1 MCGIVGFAAR
11 GELQADR
18 LPLAMA
24 ALQHRGPDGEGESIE
39 GQVALGHTRLSI
51 IDLEGGAQPLRSPCG
66 RYVLI
71 ANGEIYNHVEL
82 REELSALGAQFL
94 TASDCEVILQGY
106 ARWGRDVL
114 QRIEGMYAFALQD
127 IHQGEVLIAR
137 DPLGM
142 KPLYW
147 TESADGVGF
156 ASELKALLTL
166 LPSTPDLN
174 PLAIR
179 QYIEAQHPLSHNTPF
194 LGVKRLLAGEAVLI
208 RHGCVTEQWRHWR
221 VEQVETVSDSDPVSA
236 LDHLMETVFTQHQRS
251 DVPIGLF
258 LSGGVDSTILL
269 GLMRRYGMQDIHTF
283 SLGFPDSSVGD
294 ELDVSTRLATHFGT
308 HHRVITPRADDM
320 LSRLPQV
327 VWAAD
332 DLMRDPASLPTLLL
346 AEEASQSM
354 KVVFSGEGGDESF
367 AGYGRYRTGA
377 VERFLKK
384 IAFHGTGGFRS
395 RGDLRGGAARQ
406 LLGDKLIEVG
416 RAWRA
421 QLIESWQSY
430 PAAWTPLQ
438 KMQALDLQHALPD
451 NLLVK
456 ADRMLMAHGVEGRMP
471 FVDRRVVSWGLGAA
485 DALKCDRREG
495 KKILKDW
502 AGGFMPAEHFA
513 AKKRGFYVPVND
525 WWWGDRL
532 EALGR
537 VLTSNEAIGE
547 WFKPAGVQALLADQ
561 RRSQRAGRQ
570 LMTLLQFALWHRFFV
585 ESVTP
590 TLPEVT
596 DPLSLLSL

>member
-1 MCGIVGFAAR
+1 MCGIVGFAAS

-24 ALQHRGPDGEGESIE
+24 ALQHRGPDGQGESIE

-82 REELSALGAQFL
+82 RQELSALGAQFL
-94 TASDCEVILQGY
+94 TGSDCEVILQGY
-106 ARWGRDVL
+106 ALWGRDVL

-127 IHQGEVLIAR
+127 IQQGEVLLAR

-147 TESADGVGF
+147 TESADGVRF

-179 QYIEAQHPLSHNTPF
+179 QYIEAQHPLYHNTPF
-194 LGVKRLLAGEAVLI
+194 AGIKRVLAGEALMI
-208 RHGCVTEQWRHWR
+208 RDGRMKEQWRHWR
-221 VEQVETVSDSDPVSA
+221 VEQVEAIGESDLVSA
-236 LDHLMETVFTQHQRS
+236 LDDLMETVFTQHQRS

-283 SLGFPDSSVGD
+283 SLGFPNSSVGD
-294 ELDVSTRLATHFGT
+294 ELDLATRLATHFGT
-308 HHRVITPRADDM
+308 HHRVITPGADDM

-346 AEEASQSM
+346 AEEASHSM

-377 VERFLKK
+377 VERFLKNMV
-384 IAFHGTGGFRS
+384 FPGTGGFRS

-406 LLGDKLIEVG
+406 LLGDKLRQVD

-421 QLIESWQSY
+421 ELIASWQSY

-502 AGGFMPAEHFA
+502 AGGFMPAEHFS

-525 WWWGDRL
+525 WWRGDRL

-537 VLTSNEAIGE
+537 VLTSNEAIRE
-547 WFKPAGVQALLADQ
+547 WFKPAGVEALLTEQ

-590 TLPEVT
+590 ALPEVT
-596 DPLSLLSL
+596 DPLTLLSH

>member
-1 MCGIVGFAAR
+1 
-11 GELQADR
+11 
-18 LPLAMA
+18 
-24 ALQHRGPDGEGESIE
+24 
-39 GQVALGHTRLSI
+39 
-51 IDLEGGAQPLRSPCG
+51 
-66 RYVLI
+66 
-71 ANGEIYNHVEL
+71 
-82 REELSALGAQFL
+82 
-94 TASDCEVILQGY
+94 
-106 ARWGRDVL
+106 
-114 QRIEGMYAFALQD
+114 
-127 IHQGEVLIAR
+127 
-137 DPLGM
+137 
-142 KPLYW
+142 
-147 TESADGVGF
+147 
-156 ASELKALLTL
+156 
-166 LPSTPDLN
+166 
-174 PLAIR
+174 
-179 QYIEAQHPLSHNTPF
+179 
-194 LGVKRLLAGEAVLI
+194 
-208 RHGCVTEQWRHWR
+208 
-221 VEQVETVSDSDPVSA
+221 
-236 LDHLMETVFTQHQRS
+236 METVFTQHQRS

-258 LSGGVDSTILL
+258 LSGGVDSTVLL

-294 ELDVSTRLATHFGT
+294 ELDVASRLATHFGT
-308 HHRVITPRADDM
+308 HHRVITPGADDM

-377 VERFLKK
+377 VERFLKN
-384 IAFHGTGGFRS
+384 IAFPGTGGFRS

-406 LLGDKLIEVG
+406 LLGDKLMRVD

-421 QLIESWQSY
+421 ELIASWQSY

-525 WWWGDRL
+525 WWQGERL

-537 VLTSNEAIGE
+537 VLTSNEAIRA
-547 WFKPAGVQALLADQ
+547 WFKPAGVEALLAEQ

-570 LMTLLQFALWHRFFV
+570 LMMLLQFALWHRFFV
-585 ESVTP
+585 ESATP
-590 TLPEVT
+590 GLPEVT
-596 DPLSLLSL
+596 DPLTLLSH

>member
-11 GELQADR
+11 GQLQADR

-24 ALQHRGPDGEGESIE
+24 ALQHRGPDGQGELIE
-39 GQVALGHTRLSI
+39 GQVAFGHTRLSI

-82 REELSALGAQFL
+82 RQELSALGAQFL
-94 TASDCEVILQGY
+94 TGSDCEVILQGY
-106 ARWGRDVL
+106 VLWGRDVL

-127 IHQGEVLIAR
+127 TQQGEVLLAR

-147 TESADGVGF
+147 SESADGVRF
-156 ASELKALLTL
+156 ASELKALLAL

-194 LGVKRLLAGEAVLI
+194 AGVKRVLAGEAVLI
-208 RHGCVTEQWRHWR
+208 RDGRVIEQWRHWC
-221 VEQVETVSDSDPVSA
+221 VQQVECVRETDPVSA
-236 LDHLMETVFTQHQRS
+236 FDKLMETVFTQHQRS

-294 ELDVSTRLATHFGT
+294 ELDVATRLARHFGT
-308 HHRVITPRADDM
+308 HHRVITPGADDM

-377 VERFLKK
+377 LERFLKN
-384 IAFHGTGGFRS
+384 IAFPGTGGFRS

-406 LLGDKLIEVG
+406 LLGERLMRDG
-416 RAWRA
+416 RAWRDD
-421 QLIESWQSY
+421 LIASWQSF
-430 PAAWTPLQ
+430 PVAWTPLQ

-471 FVDRRVVSWGLGAA
+471 FVDRRVGSWGLGAA

-502 AGGFMPAEHFA
+502 ARDFMPAEHFT

-525 WWWGDRL
+525 WWQGDRL

-537 VLTSNEAIGE
+537 ALNSNEAIRE
-547 WFKPAGVQALLADQ
+547 WFKPAGVEALLTEQ

-585 ESVTP
+585 ESATP
-590 TLPEVT
+590 ALPEVT
-596 DPLSLLSL
+596 DPLSLLSD

>member
-11 GELQADR
+11 GQLQAER
-18 LPLAMA
+18 FPLAMA
-24 ALQHRGPDGEGESIE
+24 ALQHRGPDGQGESIE

-66 RYVLI
+66 RYVLV

-82 REELSALGAQFL
+82 RQELSALGAQFL
-94 TASDCEVILQGY
+94 TGSDCEVILQGY
-106 ARWGRDVL
+106 ALWGRNVL

-127 IHQGEVLIAR
+127 IQQGEVLLAR

-147 TESADGVGF
+147 SDSVDGVRF
-156 ASELKALLTL
+156 ASELKALLAL
-166 LPSTPDLN
+166 LPSVPDLN

-194 LGVKRLLAGEAVLI
+194 AGVNRILAGESVLI
-208 RHGCVTEQWRHWR
+208 RDGRVIEQWRHWR
-221 VEQVETVSDSDPVSA
+221 VQQVEAVRETDPVSA
-236 LDHLMETVFTQHQRS
+236 LNDLMETVFTQHQRS

-283 SLGFPDSSVGD
+283 SLGFPNSSVGD
-294 ELDVSTRLATHFGT
+294 ELDVATRLATHFGT
-308 HHRVITPRADDM
+308 HHRVITPGADDM

-346 AEEASQSM
+346 AEEASRSM

-377 VERFLKK
+377 VERFLKN
-384 IAFHGTGGFRS
+384 IAFPGTGGFRS

-406 LLGDKLIEVG
+406 LLGDKLMQVD

-421 QLIESWQSY
+421 ELIESWQSY

-525 WWWGDRL
+525 WWQGERL

-537 VLTSNEAIGE
+537 ALTSNESIRA
-547 WFKPAGVQALLADQ
+547 WFKPAGVEALLAEQ

-585 ESVTP
+585 ESATP
-590 TLPEVT
+590 VLPEVT
-596 DPLSLLSL
+596 DPLTLLSH

>member
-1 MCGIVGFAAR
+1 MR
-11 GELQADR
+11 
-18 LPLAMA
+18 
-24 ALQHRGPDGEGESIE
+24 
-39 GQVALGHTRLSI
+39 
-51 IDLEGGAQPLRSPCG
+51 
-66 RYVLI
+66 
-71 ANGEIYNHVEL
+71 
-82 REELSALGAQFL
+82 
-94 TASDCEVILQGY
+94 
-106 ARWGRDVL
+106 
-114 QRIEGMYAFALQD
+114 
-127 IHQGEVLIAR
+127 
-137 DPLGM
+137 
-142 KPLYW
+142 
-147 TESADGVGF
+147 F
-156 ASELKALLTL
+156 ASELKALLAL

-179 QYIEAQHPLSHNTPF
+179 QYIEAQHPLSDNTPF
-194 LGVKRLLAGEAVLI
+194 KGIKRVLAGEAVLI
-208 RHGCVTEQWRHWR
+208 RDGCCVEQWRHWR
-221 VEQVETVSDSDPVSA
+221 AEQIEGVIESDPVSA
-236 LDHLMETVFTQHQRS
+236 LDDLMETVFTQHQRS

-294 ELDVSTRLATHFGT
+294 ELDVATSLATHFGT
-308 HHRVITPRADDM
+308 HHRVITPGADDM

-377 VERFLKK
+377 VERLFKS
-384 IAFHGTGGFRS
+384 IAFPGTGGFRS

-406 LLGDKLIEVG
+406 LLGDKLTQVG
-416 RAWRA
+416 RAWRGE
-421 QLIESWQSY
+421 LIESWRSY

-471 FVDRRVVSWGLGAA
+471 FVDRRVVSWGLAAA

-495 KKILKDW
+495 KKILKRW
-502 AGGFMPAEHFA
+502 ASGFMPDEHFA

-525 WWWGDRL
+525 WWRGDRL
-532 EALGR
+532 EVLGR
-537 VLTSNEAIGE
+537 VLTDNESIRE
-547 WFKPAGVQALLADQ
+547 WFKPAGVEALLAEQ

-590 TLPEVT
+590 ALPEVT
-596 DPLSLLSL
+596 DPLAMLSR

>member
-1 MCGIVGFAAR
+1 MCGIVGFAAS
-11 GELQADR
+11 GQLQAER

-24 ALQHRGPDGEGESIE
+24 ALQHRGPDGQGESIE

-82 REELSALGAQFL
+82 RQELSALGAQFL
-94 TASDCEVILQGY
+94 TGSDCEVILQGY
-106 ARWGRDVL
+106 AFWGRDVL
-114 QRIEGMYAFALQD
+114 QRVEGMYAFALHD
-127 IHQGEVLIAR
+127 IQQGEVLLAR

-147 TESADGVGF
+147 VESPDGVRF
-156 ASELKALLTL
+156 ASELKALLAL
-166 LPSTPDLN
+166 LPSAPNIN
-174 PLAIR
+174 PLAVR
-179 QYIEAQHPLSHNTPF
+179 QYIEVQHPLSDNTPF
-194 LGVKRLLAGEAVLI
+194 DGVKRVLAGEAVLI
-208 RHGCVTEQWRHWR
+208 HDGRCIEQWRHWR
-221 VEQVETVSDSDPVSA
+221 VDQVEAISESDPLSA
-236 LDHLMETVFTQHQRS
+236 LDGLMETVFTQHQRS

-269 GLMRRYGMQDIHTF
+269 ALMRRYGMQDIHTF
-283 SLGFPDSSVGD
+283 SLGFPNSSVGD
-294 ELDVSTRLATHFGT
+294 ELDVATRLATHFGT
-308 HHRVITPRADDM
+308 NHRVITPQPEDM

-367 AGYGRYRTGA
+367 AGYGRYRTGP
-377 VERFLKK
+377 VERFFKN
-384 IAFHGTGGFRS
+384 IAFPGTGGFRS

-406 LLGDKLIEVG
+406 LLGGKLIQAG
-416 RAWRA
+416 RAWRGE
-421 QLIESWQSY
+421 LIESWQSY
-430 PAAWTPLQ
+430 PATWTPLQ

-471 FVDRRVVSWGLGAA
+471 FVDRRVVTWGLGAA
-485 DALKCDRREG
+485 DALKCDRHEG

-502 AGGFMPAEHFA
+502 AKSFMPAEHFA

-525 WWWGDRL
+525 WWCGDRL
-532 EALGR
+532 DALGR
-537 VLTSNEAIGE
+537 VLNSNDAIRE
-547 WFKPAGVQALLADQ
+547 WFNPSGVTALLAEQ
-561 RRSQRAGRQ
+561 RKSHRAGRQ

-596 DPLSLLSL
+596 DPLKLLS

>member
-1 MCGIVGFAAR
+1 MCGIVGFAASGR
-11 GELQADR
+11 LQTER

-24 ALQHRGPDGEGESIE
+24 ALQHRGPDGQGESIE

-82 REELSALGAQFL
+82 RQELSALGAQFL
-94 TASDCEVILQGY
+94 TGSDCEVILQGY
-106 ARWGRDVL
+106 ALWGRDVL
-114 QRIEGMYAFALQD
+114 QRVEGMYAFALQD
-127 IHQGEVLIAR
+127 IQQGEVLLAR

-147 TESADGVGF
+147 TESADGVRF
-156 ASELKALLTL
+156 ASELKALLAL
-166 LPSTPDLN
+166 LPSTPGLN

-179 QYIEAQHPLSHNTPF
+179 QYIEAQHPLSDNTPF
-194 LGVKRLLAGEAVLI
+194 EGIKRVLAGEAVMI
-208 RHGCVTEQWRHWR
+208 RHGRCAEQWRHWR
-221 VEQVETVSDSDPVSA
+221 AEQVEAVSESDPISA
-236 LDHLMETVFTQHQRS
+236 LDDLMETVFTQHQRS

-294 ELDVSTRLATHFGT
+294 ELDVATGLATHFGT
-308 HHRVITPRADDM
+308 HHRVITPGADDM

-377 VERFLKK
+377 VERLVKS
-384 IAFHGTGGFRS
+384 IAFPGTGGFRS

-406 LLGDKLIEVG
+406 LLGDKLMQAG
-416 RAWRA
+416 RAWRDD
-421 QLIESWQSY
+421 LIASWQSY

-471 FVDRRVVSWGLGAA
+471 FVDRRVVSWGLAAA

-495 KKILKDW
+495 KKILKSW
-502 AGGFMPAEHFA
+502 ASGFMPAEHFA

-525 WWWGDRL
+525 WWRADRL
-532 EALGR
+532 EVLGR
-537 VLTSNEAIGE
+537 VLTGNEAIRE
-547 WFKPAGVQALLADQ
+547 WFKPAGVEALLAEQ

-590 TLPEVT
+590 ALPEVT
-596 DPLSLLSL
+596 DPLALLSR

>member
-1 MCGIVGFAAR
+1 MCGIVGFAASGQLR
-11 GELQADR
+11 VDR

-24 ALQHRGPDGEGESIE
+24 ALQHRGPDGHGESIE

-82 REELSALGAQFL
+82 RQELLALGAQFL
-94 TASDCEVILQGY
+94 TRSDCEVILQGY
-106 ARWGRDVL
+106 ALWGRNVL
-114 QRIEGMYAFALQD
+114 HRIEGMYAFALQD
-127 IHQGEVLIAR
+127 IQQGEVLLAR

-147 TESADGVGF
+147 TESADGVRF
-156 ASELKALLTL
+156 ASELKALQAL
-166 LPSTPDLN
+166 LHSTPDLN

-179 QYIEAQHPLSHNTPF
+179 QYIEAQHPLSDNTPF
-194 LGVKRLLAGEAVLI
+194 KGIKRVLAGEAVLI
-208 RHGCVTEQWRHWR
+208 REGRCIEQWRHWR
-221 VEQVETVSDSDPVSA
+221 PEQIEAISDSDPVSA
-236 LDHLMETVFTQHQRS
+236 LDDLMETVFTQHQRS

-294 ELDVSTRLATHFGT
+294 ELDVATSLATHFGT
-308 HHRVITPRADDM
+308 HHRVITPGADDM

-377 VERFLKK
+377 VERLFKS
-384 IAFHGTGGFRS
+384 IAFPGTGGFRS
-395 RGDLRGGAARQ
+395 RGDLRGSAARQ
-406 LLGDKLIEVG
+406 LLGDKLMRVG
-416 RAWRA
+416 RAWRGD
-421 QLIESWQSY
+421 LIESWQSY

-471 FVDRRVVSWGLGAA
+471 FVDRRLVSWGLAAA

-495 KKILKDW
+495 KKILKNW
-502 AGGFMPAEHFA
+502 ASGFMPVEHFA

-525 WWWGDRL
+525 WWRGDRL

-537 VLTSNEAIGE
+537 VLTGNEAIRE
-547 WFKPAGVQALLADQ
+547 WFKPAGVEALLAEQ

-590 TLPEVT
+590 ALPEVT
-596 DPLSLLSL
+596 DPLALLSR

>member
-1 MCGIVGFAAR
+1 MCGIVGFAATGR
-11 GELQADR
+11 LQPER
-18 LPLAMA
+18 LTLAIA
-24 ALQHRGPDGEGESIE
+24 ALQHRGPDGQGESIE

-82 REELSALGAQFL
+82 RQELSALGAQFL
-94 TASDCEVILQGY
+94 TGSDCEVILQGY
-106 ARWGRDVL
+106 ALWGRDVL

-127 IHQGEVLIAR
+127 SQQGEVLLAR

-147 TESADGVGF
+147 TESADGVRF
-156 ASELKALLTL
+156 ASELKALLAL
-166 LPSTPDLN
+166 LPSAPDIN

-179 QYIEAQHPLSHNTPF
+179 QYIEAQHPLSDNTPF
-194 LGVKRLLAGEAVLI
+194 AGVKRVLAGEAVLV
-208 RHGCVTEQWRHWR
+208 RHGYVIEQWYHWR
-221 VEQVETVSDSDPVSA
+221 AEQVAAISESDPVSA
-236 LDHLMETVFTQHQRS
+236 LDALMEIVFTQHQRS

-269 GLMRRYGMQDIHTF
+269 GLMRRYGMHDIHTF

-294 ELDVSTRLATHFGT
+294 ELDVATSLAAHFGT
-308 HHRVITPRADDM
+308 HHRVITPGADEM

-346 AEEASQSM
+346 AEEASRSM

-377 VERFLKK
+377 VERFLKNM
-384 IAFHGTGGFRS
+384 AFPGTGGFRS

-406 LLGDKLIEVG
+406 LLGDKLMQVG
-416 RAWRA
+416 RTWRA
-421 QLIESWQSY
+421 ELIESWQSY
-430 PAAWTPLQ
+430 PDAWTSLQ

-471 FVDRRVVSWGLGAA
+471 FVDRRVVSWGLGTA
-485 DALKCDRREG
+485 DAQKCDRREG

-502 AGGFMPAEHFA
+502 ARGFMPAEHFS

-525 WWWGDRL
+525 WWRGDRL
-532 EALGR
+532 QELGR
-537 VLTSNEAIGE
+537 VLTHNEAIRE
-547 WFKPAGVQALLADQ
+547 WFRPAGVEALLAEQ
-561 RRSQRAGRQ
+561 RKSQRAGRQ

-596 DPLSLLSL
+596 DPLQLLSH

>member
-1 MCGIVGFAAR
+1 MCGIVGFAASGQLR
-11 GELQADR
+11 AER

-24 ALQHRGPDGEGESIE
+24 ALQHRGPDGHGESVE

-71 ANGEIYNHVEL
+71 ANGEIYNHLEL
-82 REELSALGAQFL
+82 RQELSALGAQFL
-94 TASDCEVILQGY
+94 TGSDCEVILQGY
-106 ARWGRDVL
+106 AVWGRDVL
-114 QRIEGMYAFALQD
+114 HRIEGMYAFALQD
-127 IHQGEVLIAR
+127 IRLGEVLLAR

-147 TESADGVGF
+147 TESAEGVRF
-156 ASELKALLTL
+156 ASELKALLAL

-174 PLAIR
+174 PVAIR
-179 QYIEAQHPLSHNTPF
+179 QYIEAQHPLSRNTPF
-194 LGVKRLLAGEAVLI
+194 EGVERVLAGEAVLI
-208 RHGCVTEQWRHWR
+208 REGRCVEQWRHWR
-221 VEQVETVSDSDPVSA
+221 MEQVESLTESDPVSV
-236 LDHLMETVFTQHQRS
+236 LDDLMETVFTQHQRS

-294 ELDVSTRLATHFGT
+294 ELDVATRLATHFAT
-308 HHRVITPRADDM
+308 HHRVITPGADEM

-377 VERFLKK
+377 LERFFKN
-384 IAFHGTGGFRS
+384 IVFPGTGGFRA

-406 LLGDKLIEVG
+406 LLGEKLMHVG
-416 RAWRA
+416 PSWRA
-421 QLIESWQSY
+421 ELTESWQSY
-430 PAAWTPLQ
+430 PTDWTPLQ

-471 FVDRRVVSWGLGAA
+471 FVDRRVVCWGLGLA
-485 DALKCDRREG
+485 DALKSDRREG
-495 KKILKDW
+495 KKILKAW
-502 AGGFMPAEHFA
+502 GQRFMPAEHFA

-525 WWWGDRL
+525 WWRDDRL

-537 VLTSNEAIGE
+537 VLTGNEAIRE
-547 WFKPAGVQALLADQ
+547 WFRPAGVQALLAEQ
-561 RRSQRAGRQ
+561 RRSGRAGRQ

-585 ESVTP
+585 GSVTSA
-590 TLPEVT
+590 LPEVA
-596 DPLSLLSL
+596 DPLELLSD

>member
-1 MCGIVGFAAR
+1 MCGIVGFAASGR
-11 GELQADR
+11 LQTER

-24 ALQHRGPDGEGESIE
+24 ALQHRGPDGQGESIE

-82 REELSALGAQFL
+82 RQELSALGAQFL
-94 TASDCEVILQGY
+94 TGSDCEVILQGY
-106 ARWGRDVL
+106 ALWGRDVL
-114 QRIEGMYAFALQD
+114 KRIEGMYAFALQD
-127 IHQGEVLIAR
+127 AQQGEVLLAR

-147 TESADGVGF
+147 TESADGVRF
-156 ASELKALLTL
+156 ASELKALLAL
-166 LPSTPDLN
+166 LPSSPGLN

-194 LGVKRLLAGEAVLI
+194 EGIKRVLAGEAVVI
-208 RHGCVTEQWRHWR
+208 RHGRCEEQWRHWLA
-221 VEQVETVSDSDPVSA
+221 EQVEGISESDPVSA
-236 LDHLMETVFTQHQRS
+236 LDDLMETVFTQHQRS

-294 ELDVSTRLATHFGT
+294 ELDVATSLATHFGAQ
-308 HHRVITPRADDM
+308 HRVITPGANDM

-346 AEEASQSM
+346 AKEASQSM

-377 VERFLKK
+377 VERFLKN
-384 IAFHGTGGFRS
+384 IAFPGTGGFRS
-395 RGDLRGGAARQ
+395 RGDLRGSAARQ
-406 LLGDKLIEVG
+406 LLGDKLMQVG
-416 RAWRA
+416 QAWRG

-430 PAAWTPLQ
+430 PANWTPLQ
-438 KMQALDLQHALPD
+438 KMQALDLQHALSD

-456 ADRMLMAHGVEGRMP
+456 ADRMLMAQGVEGRMP
-471 FVDRRVVSWGLGAA
+471 FVDRRVVSWGLGLA
-485 DALKCDRREG
+485 DGLKCDRREG

-502 AGGFMPAEHFA
+502 ARGFMPAEHFV

-525 WWWGDRL
+525 WWQGDRL
-532 EALGR
+532 EVLGR
-537 VLTSNEAIGE
+537 VLNGNEAIRE
-547 WFKPAGVQALLADQ
+547 WFKPAGVQALLAEQ

-596 DPLSLLSL
+596 DPLTLLSQ

>member
-11 GELQADR
+11 GQLQAER

-24 ALQHRGPDGEGESIE
+24 ALQHRGPDGQGESIE

-51 IDLEGGAQPLRSPCG
+51 IDLEGGAPPLRSPCG
-66 RYVLI
+66 RYVLV

-82 REELSALGAQFL
+82 RQELSALGAQFL
-94 TASDCEVILQGY
+94 TGSDCEVILQGY
-106 ARWGRDVL
+106 ALWGRNVL

-127 IHQGEVLIAR
+127 IQQGEVLLAR

-147 TESADGVGF
+147 SDSVDGVRF
-156 ASELKALLTL
+156 ASELKALLAL
-166 LPSTPDLN
+166 LPSVPDLN

-194 LGVKRLLAGEAVLI
+194 VGDNRVLAGESVLI
-208 RHGCVTEQWRHWR
+208 RDGRVIEQWRHWR
-221 VEQVETVSDSDPVSA
+221 VQQVEAVRETDPVSA
-236 LDHLMETVFTQHQRS
+236 LDELMETVFTQHQRS

-283 SLGFPDSSVGD
+283 SLGFPNSSVGD
-294 ELDVSTRLATHFGT
+294 ELGVATRLATHFGT
-308 HHRVITPRADDM
+308 HHRVITPGADDM

-346 AEEASQSM
+346 AEEASRSM

-377 VERFLKK
+377 VERFLKN
-384 IAFHGTGGFRS
+384 IAFPGTGGFRS
-395 RGDLRGGAARQ
+395 RGDLRGGAARR
-406 LLGDKLIEVG
+406 LLGDKLMQVD

-421 QLIESWQSY
+421 ELIESWQSY

-525 WWWGDRL
+525 WWQGERL

-537 VLTSNEAIGE
+537 VLTSNEAIRA
-547 WFKPAGVQALLADQ
+547 WFKPAGVEALLAEQ

-585 ESVTP
+585 ESATP
-590 TLPEVT
+590 GLPEVT
-596 DPLSLLSL
+596 DPLTLLSH